1 MSLLRAKLKMKNAK
15 VQTGETGQRGTAAER
30 VHSIP
35 GNK

>member
-15 VQTGETGQRGTAAER
+15 VQAGETGQRGTAAER
-30 VHSIP
+30 VHSTL